1 MQVNE
6 MNVLVYGAG
15 KSGISSVKLLI
26 NQSCNIV
33 LFDNNTEF
41 TINDKKINQ
50 YSKIKLITGK
60 LKKEDLENIDL
71 LIISPGVPTD
81 IPDIIMAKS
90 KNILIWSEIE
100 LAYHFSKG
108 KIIGI
113 TGTNGKTTT
122 TSLVGEIIRK
132 HNENVYVVGNIG
144 NPYTDIALETN
155 EDSVIVAELSSF
167 QLETIIEFAPS
178 ISAIL
183 NISPDHLN
191 RHHTMEEYIKV
202 KKNIYRKQSSND
214 YCILNYDNIE
224 LRDNENEINA
234 KVIYFS
240 KKEELKNGVYL
251 SNKQII
257 YSKNNEKII
266 ICNIKELKIIGMH
279 NYENIMAAIAI
290 TIALNIPLETIKKA
304 ILEFEAVEHRI
315 EYVDTIKGVKYYN
328 DSKGT
333 NPDASQKAVE
343 AMTGP
348 TILIAGGYDKDAA
361 YDEWINSF
369 NDKVK
374 FLVLLGETKDKI
386 ADQAINQGYTNII
399 KVKTLKEAVELSAE
413 KASEGYSVL
422 LSPACASWG
431 MFKDYEERGKLF
443 KQYVKELLD

>member
-369 NDKVK
+369 HDKVK